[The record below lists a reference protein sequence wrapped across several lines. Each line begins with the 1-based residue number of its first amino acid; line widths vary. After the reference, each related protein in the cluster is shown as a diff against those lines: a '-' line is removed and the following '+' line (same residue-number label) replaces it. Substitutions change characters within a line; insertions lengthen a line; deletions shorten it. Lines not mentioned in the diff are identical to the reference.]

1 MAVYWNEGVEYAF
14 ISYSTEEYRYAAHR
28 KESLTKNGITSWMAP
43 DSIEGGKSYASE
55 IPQAIRNAKV
65 FIIVLS
71 KSAMKSQWVEK
82 ELDTALKNH
91 IPVLPYKTDDIALT
105 ESFERR

>member
-1 MAVYWNEGVEYAF
+1 MAVYWNEGIEYAF
-14 ISYSTEEYRYAAHR
+14 ISYNTEEYRDAVHL
-28 KESLTKNGITSWMAP
+28 KESLSKNGITSWMAP

-71 KSAMKSQWVEK
+71 KAAMKSQWVNTRSSVGIK
-82 ELDTALKNH
+82 KSYSCTPH
-91 IPVLPYKTDDIALT
+91 IKLRKLC
-105 ESFERR
+105 